1 MTEEQ
6 TFNWVPGWKYTTHD
20 DRKVTCLAILDNGR
34 AVMHYPET
42 DGLWIVLPSGK
53 AEFAS
58 KFCNVVSGPDVPE
71 EEDRL
76 IKGMQAEQDAY
87 DDGYRAAVM
96 DSVEVLLENSSG
108 MDRHA
113 VAPVVRRLMQNFLTP
128 PMEPPF

>member
-6 TFNWVPGWKYTTHD
+6 TFNWVPGWKYRVFD
-20 DRKVTCLAILDNGR
+20 GRKAVCLAKMDNGR
-34 AVMHYPET
+34 ACMHDTDT
-42 DGLWIVLPSGK
+42 DGVWVVDAGGK
-53 AEFAS
+53 EVFAG
-58 KFCNVVSGPDVPE
+58 KFCNITAAPDVPE

-76 IKGMQAEQDAY
+76 IKGMQAERDAY